1 MVKLRARRIQMQNNI
16 NASPFIKSNNKTASY
31 KLWHIMLCLLLL
43 LNTGTVIAEVTAS
56 TGRTVL
62 SIDETL
68 VLEIKSENNSGD
80 PDLTELEDNFQIMGR
95 SQSQNFSLINGHAS
109 RTHSWNITLLPKKT
123 GEITI
128 PAIKIGSETT
138 RPIHLVIKKQSNT
151 PAIDGKEVFLKIVIT
166 GNSIAMPE
174 DSSVLNSAP
183 SSASSESLQQH
194 KQFYVQQQIMVT
206 VQLFHRIRFSN
217 AALTDLELTNTV
229 VEKLGN
235 DVKYNKIISKH
246 RYNIIERRYA
256 LYPQQSGKLTI
267 PALTFSGNAEISQ
280 NFSLFSRPG
289 RQIIS
294 RTKPITLNILPIPE
308 SYTGKNW
315 LPAENLEIESE
326 IIEDTH
332 SITAGEAI
340 TRSIIVR
347 AKGLLSSQLP
357 VTSVAS
363 SNTIKAYP
371 DKEKLSNQLIDGKV
385 VGIRHDTVAIIP
397 LKSGRFTLPEIKIDW
412 WNTKTNQQETTRL
425 PAQSLLALPNNELAA
440 NDQNSQSGTL
450 FEAKGS
456 EAKDSEVKAS
466 EEKNAVSQQK
476 TAQSDQ
482 QVSKT
487 NEKIVY
493 KEISI
498 TKNIW
503 FWISI
508 VLFILWM
515 ITLALFFVAYSNNK
529 KIAKKT
535 SSDSLNKSNKNSSH
549 NKHHNNYLQ
558 SVYDACLDNNAH
570 KASQALIQ
578 WAKHYFKQPTL
589 SGLSAIIQLIND
601 EQLSNAIN
609 NLESSQYSQDKQSWD
624 GKALISAL
632 THCVEQNKTHEQSKR
647 KKPQAFS
654 SLNP

>member
-1 MVKLRARRIQMQNNI
+1 MVKVRARQIQMQENI
-16 NASPFIKSNNKTASY
+16 NVSPFNKSNHKTAFY
-31 KLWHIMLCLLLL
+31 KLWHIVLYLLLL

-80 PDLTELEDNFQIMGR
+80 PDLAQLEDDFQIMGR
-95 SQSQNFSLINGHAS
+95 SQSQNFSLINGQAS
-109 RTHSWNITLLPKKT
+109 QTHSWNITLLPKRT

-128 PAIKIGSETT
+128 PAIKVGSETT
-138 RPIHLVIKKQSNT
+138 RPIHLVIQKQSNT
-151 PAIDGKEVFLKIVIT
+151 PAIDGKEVFLKIVIA
-166 GNSIAMPE
+166 GNSNITPE
-174 DSSVLNSAP
+174 DNSAPNADP
-183 SSASSESLQQH
+183 SSASSDSLKQP

-229 VEKLGN
+229 VEKIGN
-235 DVKYNKIISKH
+235 DAKYTKIISNH
-246 RYNIIERRYA
+246 RYNIIERHYA
-256 LYPQQSGKLTI
+256 LYPQQSGELTI
-267 PALTFSGNAEISQ
+267 PVLTFSGNAEISQ
-280 NFSLFSRPG
+280 NYSLFSRPG

-294 RTKPITLNILPIPE
+294 RTKPVTLNILPIPE
-308 SYTGKNW
+308 SFTGKNW
-315 LPAENLEIESE
+315 LPAEKLEIESE
-326 IIEDTH
+326 IIEDTN

-385 VGIRHDTVAIIP
+385 VGIRHDTVAVIP

-425 PAQSLLALPNNELAA
+425 PAQSLLALPNNELTTNA
-440 NDQNSQSGTL
+440 QNNQSDTL
-450 FEAKGS
+450 SEAKGS
-456 EAKDSEVKAS
+456 E
-466 EEKNAVSQQK
+466 EKNAESQQK
-476 TAQSDQ
+476 TTQADQ
-482 QVSKT
+482 QVTKT
-487 NEKIVY
+487 NEKVVY

-498 TKNIW
+498 TKNLW

-515 ITLALFFVAYSNNK
+515 ITLALFFVASSSNK
-529 KIAKKT
+529 KTAKKT
-535 SSDSLNKSNKNSSH
+535 SSDSLNNSHKKH
-549 NKHHNNYLQ
+549 NKNYLQ
-558 SVYDACLDNNAH
+558 SVYDACLENNAH
-570 KASQALIQ
+570 QASQALIQ
-578 WAKHYFKQPTL
+578 WAKYYFKQPAL
-589 SGLSAIIQLIND
+589 SGLSAIIQLIDD
-601 EQLSNAIN
+601 EQLRNAIN
-609 NLESSQYSQDKQSWD
+609 NLESSQYSQEKQNWSG
-624 GKALISAL
+624 GKALIAAL
-632 THCVEQNKTHEQSKR
+632 THCVEQNKTHEQSKT

>member
-1 MVKLRARRIQMQNNI
+1 MVKVRARQIQMQKNI
-16 NASPFIKSNNKTASY
+16 NVSPFNKSNHKTAFY
-31 KLWHIMLCLLLL
+31 KLWHIVLCLLLL

-80 PDLTELEDNFQIMGR
+80 PDLAGLEDDFQIMGR
-95 SQSQNFSLINGHAS
+95 SQSQNFSMINGHAS

-151 PAIDGKEVFLKIVIT
+151 PAIDGKEVFLKIVIA

-174 DSSVLNSAP
+174 DSSAPDAAP
-183 SSASSESLQQH
+183 SSASSDSLQQH

-235 DVKYNKIISKH
+235 DANYSKTISNH
-246 RYNIIERRYA
+246 RYNIIERHYS
-256 LYPQQSGKLTI
+256 LYPQQSGELTI
-267 PALTFSGNAEISQ
+267 PAFTFSGNAEISQ

-289 RQIIS
+289 RQIIN

-371 DKEKLSNQLIDGKV
+371 DKEKLSNQLINGQV

-397 LKSGRFTLPEIKIDW
+397 LKAGRFTLPEIKIDW

-425 PAQSLLALPNNELAA
+425 PAQSLLALPNNELTTNA
-440 NDQNSQSGTL
+440 QKSQSNTL
-450 FEAKGS
+450 S
-456 EAKDSEVKAS
+456 ETKDSEVKAS
-466 EEKNAVSQQK
+466 EEKNSVSQQQ
-476 TAQSDQ
+476 TTQAAQ

-535 SSDSLNKSNKNSSH
+535 SSDSLNNSNKNSSH

-578 WAKHYFKQPTL
+578 WARYYFKQPTL